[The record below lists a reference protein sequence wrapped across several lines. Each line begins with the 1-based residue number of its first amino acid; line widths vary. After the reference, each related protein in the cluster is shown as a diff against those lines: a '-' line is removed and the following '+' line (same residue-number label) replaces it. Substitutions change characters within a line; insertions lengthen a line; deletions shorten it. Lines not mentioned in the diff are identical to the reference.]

1 MRYLLLL
8 GLLLTSQ
15 QSFAATTYL
24 NTACTFNGTGA
35 SGTCAASGGANG
47 AYNTGA
53 SIFWSTI
60 GAGNTL
66 FIARGTTTSNWAG
79 IIVDTGVTIDDYTGN
94 APGTTDTCPIWTR
107 SGSQT
112 FMMSITADNVTVND
126 ICVTG
131 TATSALISST
141 AANTSINRVNLTTNL
156 GTGVGM
162 RFNNGASNGSMTDSR
177 VNYIYDDGVGI
188 SSSATGLFTITNLT
202 CDHVDLALGTGDCI
216 QVYDSASAS
225 LTVSGGTYT
234 KETGFKQAIRFYSTG
249 TLTIKNRPVIR
260 LLAAN
265 AQGVSVT
272 GAGNLII
279 ESLTASGVGG
289 APLLFINNSGTS
301 RVNNCELTGSDYGIW
316 SSIPGG
322 SLRIQNCNIYNSTTA
337 GIYNTI
343 DTTGGTTEVYNTF
356 IRAPISLYNANTSA
370 VLKADYNTY
379 AIPLF
384 RWNGATVST
393 LATWRSTSSQ
403 DTNSQSK
410 SGPET
415 IRTIRN

>member
-1 MRYLLLL
+1 MRKILFLLYLLSFQTL
-8 GLLLTSQ
+8 G
-15 QSFAATTYL
+15 ATTYL

-35 SGTCAASGGANG
+35 SGACAASDGTAG

-79 IIVDTGVTIDDYTGN
+79 IIVDTAVTIDDYTGN
-94 APGTTDTCPIWTR
+94 APSTADTCPIWTR

-112 FMMSITADNVTVND
+112 FMMSITANDVTVND

-131 TATSALISST
+131 EATSALISTTGART
-141 AANTSINRVNLTTNL
+141 AINRVNLNTNT
-156 GTGVGM
+156 GAGVGM
-162 RFNNGASNGSMTDSR
+162 RFNNGSSNGSMTDSR
-177 VNYIYDDGVGI
+177 VSSIYDDGVGI
-188 SSSATGLFTITNLT
+188 GSSATGLFTITNLT
-202 CDHVDLALGTGDCI
+202 CSLVDLSLGTGDCI
-216 QVYDSASAS
+216 QVYDNAVAS
-225 LTVSGGTYT
+225 LTVSGGSYT
-234 KETGFKQAIRFYSTG
+234 KETGFKQAIRFYSNG
-249 TLTIKNRPVIR
+249 TLIIKNRPVIR

-265 AQGVSVT
+265 AQAVSVT
-272 GAGNLII
+272 GTGNLII
-279 ESLTASGVGG
+279 DSLTASGVGG
-289 APLLFINNSGTS
+289 APLLFINNSGTT
-301 RVNNCELTGSDYGIW
+301 RVSNCELTGNDYGIW
-316 SSIPGG
+316 SSIPAG
-322 SLRIQNCNIYNSTTA
+322 SLRIQSCNIYNSAIA

-356 IRAPISLYNANTSA
+356 IRAPVSLYNANTSA

-379 AIPLF
+379 AIPVF
-384 RWNGATVST
+384 RWNGAVVST

-415 IRTIRN
+415 IRNTRN